1 MIWHI
6 FKKDVR
12 LLWWL
17 AAAAAAMHFAQIALL
32 LALPNSPGNRQLAQL
47 VELLGVGGILAAGF
61 LITALVHQ
69 DSIPGVRQD
78 WLVRPVLRR
87 DLLMAKLLFVVLLVQ
102 IPILIADFLEP
113 ALAGFPLGP
122 SLAAAATRS
131 VVLLVLVDIP
141 FLAFAAV
148 TKNLLEAITGGVC
161 VFFIIAILDVL
172 LNSGRGRGGLNP
184 TFGTGLEWITECA
197 LLLTLAIGSSFLLNL
212 QFFRRRTLVSRFGV
226 GALTVLC
233 ALSTMMPWQP
243 AFAIE
248 RAMSPAPG
256 SAGPVAVRF
265 NPSLGR
271 LKRDASFPAFNMRE
285 ESVPLFLPMRVS
297 GLPADSALLSD
308 RAQVRIIE
316 ADGRVDRVETL
327 DLSVRRDGADDSDR
341 NAYHTL
347 GVPGDIYNRVKN
359 QSVRLEVDD
368 SLTLFQLSASH
379 AFPVVSPDEAIAGVG
394 RCNTTIN
401 GTETAVQIRCS
412 RAGRRPA
419 CMTAYIE
426 HVPSGLRNPERFAC
440 DPDYS
445 PFFAFDLTHDAL
457 ARFGGNLPFR
467 DPNGL
472 AKYPV
477 DGSKLKDARA
487 VVRVYQPLD
496 HFERRLEIPEVRL
509 SDWGAEQQ

>member
-1 MIWHI
+1 VIWHI
-6 FKKDVR
+6 FKKDVK

-17 AAAAAAMHFAQIALL
+17 AAAAAAMHFAEIALL
-32 LALPNSPGNRQLAQL
+32 LVLPNSPGNRQLAQL
-47 VELLGVGGILAAGF
+47 VELLGAGGILAVGF

-87 DLLMAKLLFVVLLVQ
+87 DLLLAKLFFVVLLVQ
-102 IPILIADFLEP
+102 TPILIADFLEP

-161 VFFIIAILDVL
+161 IFFLIAVLDVL
-172 LNSGRGRGGLNP
+172 MNSGRSRGALHP
-184 TFGTGLEWITECA
+184 TIGTGVEWITECA

-212 QFFRRRTLVSRFGV
+212 QFFRRRTVFSRFAV

-233 ALSTMMPWQP
+233 AVATMMPWQP

-256 SAGPVAVRF
+256 SAVPVGVRF

-271 LKRDASFPAFNMRE
+271 LKRDATFPAFNMRE
-285 ESVPLFLPMRVS
+285 ESVPLFLPMRVV
-297 GLPADSALLSD
+297 GLPPDSALQAD
-308 RAQVRIIE
+308 RAHVRVIE
-316 ADGRVDRVETL
+316 DDGRVDRVETL
-327 DLSVRRDGADDSDR
+327 DLSVRRDGAADSDR

-347 GVPGDIYNRVKN
+347 AVPADVYDRVKN
-359 QSVRLEVDD
+359 QSVRLEIDD
-368 SLTLFQLSASH
+368 SLTLFQLSASQ
-379 AFPVVSPDEAIAGVG
+379 AFPVVSPDHAIAGIG

-419 CMTAYIE
+419 CMTAYLE

-445 PFFAFDLTHDAL
+445 PFFAFDVTHDAL

-477 DGSKLKDARA
+477 DGSKLKDANA
-487 VVRVYQPLD
+487 LVRVYQPLE
-496 HFERRLEIPEVRL
+496 HFERRLVIPDIRL